1 MVMRSSRVK
10 ELSRQFQASFFFFTK
25 KNLSA
30 QKLKSSQ
37 NQPTKQ
43 KHANKKQQRQQFFA
57 RKNF

>member
-1 MVMRSSRVK
+1 MRSSRVK

-25 KNLSA
+25 KSLSA

-43 KHANKKQQRQQFFA
+43 KQANKKQQRQQFFA